1 MSAEAPITKENLDTY
16 LKEVAKQFRKLN
28 GKGISA
34 EITLIGGAS
43 ILVNYGFRDSTYDVD
58 ALIHAASAMKDAINY
73 VTDTMG
79 LPNGW
84 LNEDFKNTKSYTP
97 RLVNYSKYYRTFS
110 NVLTVRTITGEYLVA
125 MKLMAYRQYK
135 HDISDIVGILRE
147 QKNAGDPLTFE
158 RIDTAVK
165 DLYDDWENLPAEA
178 REMIRS
184 ILATEDLD
192 ELYEAYSSAEQ
203 AAKEVLLDFE
213 SGYPNVLAEDNLS
226 DILSHLLGQQGE
238 NDQDSQLNV

>member
-1 MSAEAPITKENLDTY
+1 MSAETPITKENLDAY
-16 LKEVAKQFRKLN
+16 LKELAKQFRKLN
-28 GKGISA
+28 GKAMPA

-43 ILVNYGFRDSTYDVD
+43 ILINYGFRDSTYDVD
-58 ALIHAASAMKDAINY
+58 ALIHASSAMKDAINY
-73 VTDTMG
+73 VTDTLG

-147 QKNAGDPLTFE
+147 QQNSGDPLTLE
-158 RIDTAVK
+158 RIEKAVK
-165 DLYDDWENLPAEA
+165 DLYNSWDNLPENA
-178 REMIRS
+178 RSMIKS
-184 ILATEDLD
+184 ILANKDMD
-192 ELYEAYSSAEQ
+192 ALYEAYANEEA
-203 AAKEVLLDFE
+203 AAKDALITFEDKYPDVLK
-213 SGYPNVLAEDNLS
+213 EDNLA
-226 DILSHLLGQQGE
+226 DILSHLLNKQDP
-238 NDQDSQLNV
+238 ND

>member
-1 MSAEAPITKENLDTY
+1 MSADTPITKENLDTY
-16 LKEVAKQFRKLN
+16 LKEIAKQFRKLN
-28 GKGISA
+28 GKAIPA

-58 ALIHAASAMKDAINY
+58 ALIQASSAMKDAINY
-73 VTDTMG
+73 VTDTLG

-147 QKNAGDPLTFE
+147 QQNSSDPLNFE
-158 RIDTAVK
+158 RIDKAVK
-165 DLYDDWENLPAEA
+165 DLYDSWENLPENAKSQIESMLANEDMDALYKAYADEEA
-178 REMIRS
+178 
-184 ILATEDLD
+184 
-192 ELYEAYSSAEQ
+192 
-203 AAKEVLLDFE
+203 AAKDALITFEDKYPDVLK
-213 SGYPNVLAEDNLS
+213 EDNLA
-226 DILSHLLGQQGE
+226 DILSHLLKE
-238 NDQDSQLNV
+238 QDSND

>member
-1 MSAEAPITKENLDTY
+1 MSAETPITKENLDTY

-28 GKGISA
+28 GKAMPA

-43 ILVNYGFRDSTYDVD
+43 ILINYGFRDSTYDVD
-58 ALIHAASAMKDAINY
+58 ALIQASSAMKDAINY
-73 VTDTMG
+73 VTDTLG

-147 QKNAGDPLTFE
+147 QQNSGDPLTFE
-158 RIDTAVK
+158 RIDKAVK
-165 DLYDDWENLPAEA
+165 DLYDSWENLPEDAKN
-178 REMIRS
+178 MIEN
-184 ILATEDLD
+184 ILANEDMDALYAAYAD
-192 ELYEAYSSAEQ
+192 EEA
-203 AAKEVLLDFE
+203 AAKDALITFDGKYPDVLK
-213 SGYPNVLAEDNLS
+213 EDNLE
-226 DILSHLLGQQGE
+226 DILSHLLKK
-238 NDQDSQLNV
+238 QDNNN

>member
-1 MSAEAPITKENLDTY
+1 MSAETPITKENLDTY
-16 LKEVAKQFRKLN
+16 LKELAKQFRKLN
-28 GKGISA
+28 GKAMPA

-43 ILVNYGFRDSTYDVD
+43 ILINYGFRDSTYDVD
-58 ALIHAASAMKDAINY
+58 ALIHASSAMKDAINY
-73 VTDTMG
+73 VTDTLG

-147 QKNAGDPLTFE
+147 QQNSGDPLTLE
-158 RIDTAVK
+158 RIGKAGK
-165 DLYDDWENLPAEA
+165 DLYDNWDNLPENAKN
-178 REMIRS
+178 MIES
-184 ILATEDLD
+184 ILANEDMD
-192 ELYEAYSSAEQ
+192 ALYKAYANEEV
-203 AAKEVLLDFE
+203 AAKDALITFEDKYPDVLK
-213 SGYPNVLAEDNLS
+213 EDNLA
-226 DILSHLLGQQGE
+226 DILNHLLKEQNAE
-238 NDQDSQLNV
+238 E

>member
-16 LKEVAKQFRKLN
+16 LKELAKQFRKLN
-28 GKGISA
+28 GKAMPA

-43 ILVNYGFRDSTYDVD
+43 ILINYGFRDSTYDVD
-58 ALIHAASAMKDAINY
+58 ALIHASSAMKDAINY
-73 VTDTMG
+73 VTDTLG

-84 LNEDFKNTKSYTP
+84 LNEDFKNTRSYTP

-147 QKNAGDPLTFE
+147 QQNSGDPLTFE
-158 RIDTAVK
+158 RINKAVT
-165 DLYDDWENLPAEA
+165 DLYDGWGNLPDDAK
-178 REMIRS
+178 RMIEI
-184 ILATEDLD
+184 ILADEDMD
-192 ELYEAYSSAEQ
+192 ALYEAYVNEEV
-203 AAKEVLLDFE
+203 AAKDALITFEDKYPDVLK
-213 SGYPNVLAEDNLS
+213 EDNLA
-226 DILSHLLGQQGE
+226 DILNHLL
-238 NDQDSQLNV
+238 DQNK

>member
-1 MSAEAPITKENLDTY
+1 MSAETPITKENLDTY
-16 LKEVAKQFRKLN
+16 LKELAKQFRKLN
-28 GKGISA
+28 GKAMPA

-43 ILVNYGFRDSTYDVD
+43 ILINYGFRDSTYDVD
-58 ALIHAASAMKDAINY
+58 ALIHASSAMKDAINY
-73 VTDTMG
+73 VTDTLG

-147 QKNAGDPLTFE
+147 QQNSGDPLTLE
-158 RIDTAVK
+158 RIDKAVK
-165 DLYDDWENLPAEA
+165 DLYDNWDNMPENAKN
-178 REMIRS
+178 MIES
-184 ILATEDLD
+184 ILANEDMD
-192 ELYEAYSSAEQ
+192 ALYEAYANEE
-203 AAKEVLLDFE
+203 ATAKDALITFEDKYPDVLK
-213 SGYPNVLAEDNLS
+213 EDNLA
-226 DILSHLLGQQGE
+226 DILNHLLKEQNAE
-238 NDQDSQLNV
+238 E